1 VSENLRNFT
10 KAVYSM
16 DAVVN
21 RVPDGAWDQSSPC
34 DGWSARDVVGHAA
47 GVLLAV
53 AEMAG
58 GAAMVLP
65 TTADDL
71 TDPVGT
77 WADARDTVLAALDAP
92 GALDLTGEYWFG
104 PMSIDELVG
113 FVQWDPLTHGWD
125 VAQATG
131 VSVSLDEGLAQ
142 LSFDRISSIR
152 QGLASMGLVG
162 DEVSVDAGSSVTDRY
177 LALVGREPT
186 LKSTAL

>member
-1 VSENLRNFT
+1 MSENLRNFT
-10 KAVYSM
+10 KAVYGM

-21 RVPDGAWDQSSPC
+21 RVPHGAWDQPSPC
-34 DGWSARDVVGHAA
+34 EGWSARDVVGHAA

-71 TDPVGT
+71 TDPIGT
-77 WADARDTVLAALDAP
+77 WAHARDTVLAALDAP
-92 GALDLTGEYWFG
+92 AALDLAGEYWFG
-104 PMSIDELVG
+104 PMSIDELIG

-131 VSVSLDEGLAQ
+131 VSVNLDEGLAQ

-152 QGLASMGLVG
+152 EGLASMGLVG
-162 DEVSVDAGSSVTDRY
+162 DKVGVDAGSSVTDRY
-177 LALVGREPT
+177 LALVGREP
-186 LKSTAL
+186 ALQPMAR

>member
-53 AEMAG
+53 PEMAG

>member
-1 VSENLRNFT
+1 MSENLRNFT

>member
-1 VSENLRNFT
+1 MSENLRNFT

-186 LKSTAL
+186 QKSTAL